1 MFNNFKS
8 LTLLQNINFDSVF
21 FFSSKSVRSRRTQTS
36 PTPSSPDQ
44 VEENTEKN
52 DVIVVWPMAAVDSQ
66 NSIQI

>member
-1 MFNNFKS
+1 M
-8 LTLLQNINFDSVF
+8 F